1 MRELC
6 FIVNVDYFFHSHRKP
21 LERMLSSTFNTTVIA
36 GYSGLETEYTIS
48 TFEVNSRI
56 PTIRGLFQFY
66 REIKKLKKDT
76 IFIVV
81 TPVMI
86 ILSHFILRNRRK
98 VFYNFS
104 GLGFLRSLSPILRKM
119 VLNVIK
125 FYPVSGNRVFIVQNS
140 DDYKYLIGS
149 FGAKRNFHIEI
160 IPGSGFESSNETMC
174 ARKFNK
180 LSIGYVGRIRK
191 DKGVLDLVR
200 AVTELVENGHEVDL
214 KIWGELDDERL
225 HGFNQFELEELRRC
239 KNYFYGFSK
248 NKDEIFSSFNW
259 FCLPSNGE
267 GLSKSAIEACC
278 YRLPLI
284 LSNVPGNRDMI
295 NGNGFLFE
303 FSNVENLK
311 NVIIDVSNLTRKEIE
326 LMSEKSRKLF
336 EENWTIESIQKKWN
350 EILINYDIISVKR
363 T

>member
-1 MRELC
+1 
-6 FIVNVDYFFHSHRKP
+6 
-21 LERMLSSTFNTTVIA
+21 MLSSTFNTTVIA
-36 GYSGLETEYTIS
+36 GYSGLDTDYTIN
-48 TFEVNSRI
+48 TFEVNYRI
-56 PTIRGLFQFY
+56 PTIRGIFQFY
-66 REIKKLKKDT
+66 REVKKLNKDT
-76 IFIVV
+76 ILIVV

-104 GLGFLRSLSPILRKM
+104 GLGFLRSLSPIQRKM
-119 VLNVIK
+119 VLSLIK

-140 DDYKYLIGS
+140 DDYKYLSGL
-149 FGAKRNFHIEI
+149 FGAIRNFYIDI
-160 IPGSGFESSNETMC
+160 IPGSGLESSNETTVE
-174 ARKFNK
+174 RKFNK
-180 LSIGYVGRIRK
+180 LTIGYVGRIRK

-200 AVTELVENGHEVDL
+200 AITELVKNGHEVDL
-214 KIWGELDDERL
+214 KIWGELDHERL
-225 HGFNQFELEELRRC
+225 HGFNQVELEELKSC

-248 NKDEIFSSFNW
+248 NKDEMFRSFNW

-303 FSNVENLK
+303 YSNVENLK
-311 NVIIDVSNLTRKEIE
+311 NVIIDISNLSRKEIE
-326 LMSEKSRKLF
+326 LMSDKSRKLF
-336 EENWTIESIQKKWN
+336 EANWTIESIKNKWI
-350 EILINYDIISVKR
+350 EILINYDTISA
-363 T
+363 